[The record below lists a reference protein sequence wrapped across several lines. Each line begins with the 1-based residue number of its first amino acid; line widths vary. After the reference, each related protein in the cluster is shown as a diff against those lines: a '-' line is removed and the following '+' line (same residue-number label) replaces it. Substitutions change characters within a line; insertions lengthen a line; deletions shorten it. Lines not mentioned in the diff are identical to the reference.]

1 MLGTVSAAFQVDA
14 VLMAAGICAAVTF
27 ALTIFALQTKWDF
40 TACGGMLCGMVVIL
54 MLAGLLMMFLPY
66 NK

>member
-1 MLGTVSAAFQVDA
+1 MLGTVSAHFDVDA
-14 VLMAAGICAAVTF
+14 VLIAAGICAAVTF
-27 ALTIFALQTKWDF
+27 GLTIFAMQTKWDF

-54 MLAGLLMMFLPY
+54 MIGGLLMAFLPY